1 VKYRML
7 MHFVVE
13 ARDDREANEVAIKL
27 DKLLKTA
34 MVRMAISD
42 EGIRL
47 ADGDGKPVVY
57 APQPEVPT

>member
-1 VKYRML
+1 MKYKML

-13 ARDDREANEVAIKL
+13 ARDEREANEVAVKL

-34 MVRMAISD
+34 LVRMAIGS

-57 APQPEVPT
+57 KPTRDVA

>member
-7 MHFVVE
+7 MHFVIE
-13 ARDDREANEVAIKL
+13 TRDEREANEAAVKL
-27 DKLLKTA
+27 GKLLKTA
-34 MVRMAISD
+34 VVRMAIGS

-57 APQPEVPT
+57 APQRDGA